1 MKKFIPKKNIQLLF
15 PDLSHCLYSSGIIL
29 PHATSCTCAAC
40 CDDETA
46 TGPVRLFTPYKR
58 KRRRDND
65 IGKHS
70 NGNDS
75 DQQTKEEVWQNIAEG
90 LDSSDY
96 QLIEPVQTDPQVL
109 DM

>member
-1 MKKFIPKKNIQLLF
+1 MGFLRVVISNFVKLIIF
-15 PDLSHCLYSSGIIL
+15 PILGIIL

-65 IGKHS
+65 TGKHS

-96 QLIEPVQTDPQVL
+96 QLIEPVQTDPQVSVSWFRC
-109 DM
+109 